1 MTDIVEQLKQG
12 SEAAFSQLVAQWQ
25 GMVYNTALGILQN
38 AADAEDVA
46 QEVFMQ
52 VHESIGTFKGEA
64 QISTWLYRITVT
76 KCLDHLRKKNR
87 KKRWGKVYSLFGQQ
101 NELVIDPPDFNHP
114 GVALANKER
123 ADLLFRAIAR
133 LPDSQKAAFVLHK
146 LEGLSSKEIAGVMDA
161 SISAVEGLLHRAKQ
175 NLRQQLEDYYH
186 SEE

>member
-1 MTDIVEQLKQG
+1 MTDIIAQLKQG

-38 AADAEDVA
+38 TADAEDVA

-101 NELVIDPPDFNHP
+101 NELIIDPPDFNHP

-123 ADLLFRAIAR
+123 ADLLFRAVAR

-161 SISAVEGLLHRAKQ
+161 SVSAVEGLLHRAKQ

>member
-1 MTDIVEQLKQG
+1 
-12 SEAAFSQLVAQWQ
+12 
-25 GMVYNTALGILQN
+25 MVYNTALGILQN
-38 AADAEDVA
+38 TADAEDVA

-101 NELVIDPPDFNHP
+101 NELIIDPPDFNHP

-123 ADLLFRAIAR
+123 ADLLFRAVAR

-161 SISAVEGLLHRAKQ
+161 SVSAVEGLLHRAKQ

>member
-1 MTDIVEQLKQG
+1 MTDIIAQLKQG
-12 SEAAFSQLVAQWQ
+12 SEGAFSQLVAQWQ

-38 AADAEDVA
+38 TADAEDVA

-87 KKRWGKVYSLFGQQ
+87 KKRWGKMYSLFGQQ
-101 NELVIDPPDFNHP
+101 NELIIDPPDFHHP

-161 SISAVEGLLHRAKQ
+161 SVSAVEGLLHRAKQ

>member
-1 MTDIVEQLKQG
+1 MTDIIAQLKQG
-12 SEAAFSQLVAQWQ
+12 SETAFSQLVAQWQ

-38 AADAEDVA
+38 TADAEDVA

-101 NELVIDPPDFNHP
+101 NELIIDPPDFHHP

-175 NLRQQLEDYYH
+175 NLRQQLEEYYH
-186 SEE
+186 NEE